1 MSRDKVCIEGHLA
14 TTETAPRHRRFAMS
28 ITDRYPHQI
37 ELTVQARSDQ
47 SDEQFA
53 AEMDAFDY
61 EARFHVV
68 ANVKDGTIRSWS
80 SHLMP
85 FPRPALAA

>member
-1 MSRDKVCIEGHLA
+1 MSRSKVCINGHLA
-14 TTETAPRHRRFAMS
+14 ITETAPRHRRFAMS

-47 SDEQFA
+47 TDAQFA

-61 EARFHVV
+61 ECRFHVI
-68 ANVKDGTIRSWS
+68 ANVKDGVIRSWS
-80 SHLMP
+80 SHLKP
-85 FPRPALAA
+85 FRREAIAA